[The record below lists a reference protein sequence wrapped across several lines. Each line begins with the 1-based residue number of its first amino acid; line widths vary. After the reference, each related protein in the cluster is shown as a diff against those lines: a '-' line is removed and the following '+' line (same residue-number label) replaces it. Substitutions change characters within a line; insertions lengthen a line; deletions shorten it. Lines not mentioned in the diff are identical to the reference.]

1 MARWNGT
8 SSPRPS
14 CVMNIL
20 CQVVADVRIV
30 NAISSRVILPLSRL
44 LPDGAF
50 ASMSPSAS
58 IRAGV

>member
-1 MARWNGT
+1 MACWNGT
-8 SSPRPS
+8 SSRGPA

-30 NAISSRVILPLSRL
+30 HAISSRVILPPSRL

-50 ASMSPSAS
+50 ARIPPFALVQ
-58 IRAGV
+58 AAV